1 MSSRKYSPF
10 PDWNTMSNARN
21 AKWLAKQAA
30 ARAAARSTVVQK
42 ARGNVIPMRLPI
54 TIPMRMF
61 APRVG
66 EMKSVDVPQSG
77 TTFNTATT
85 FSIGLLNGIAP
96 GTARYQR
103 VGNKITPQLV
113 DFQAVFVNGGTTN
126 NPYCRIALIWDKQPT
141 GVLPALDD
149 IYQNVSALGATS
161 TTGWPGRN
169 MNTTDRFITIASQDF
184 FLLLLL
190 LGLRSAMISLLLWNQ
205 MIYLKE
211 CSTLGLSPP
220 PIKPIKRILFRSIIV

>member
-1 MSSRKYSPF
+1 MSSNKYSPF

-30 ARAAARSTVVQK
+30 ARAAARSAVVQQ
-42 ARGNVIPMRLPI
+42 ARGNVIPNRLPI

-126 NPYCRIALIWDKQPT
+126 NPFCRIALNRTSI
-141 GVLPALDD
+141 LALD
-149 IYQNVSALGATS
+149 ALL
-161 TTGWPGRN
+161 
-169 MNTTDRFITIASQDF
+169 Q
-184 FLLLLL
+184 L
-190 LGLRSAMISLLLWNQ
+190 
-205 MIYLKE
+205 
-211 CSTLGLSPP
+211 
-220 PIKPIKRILFRSIIV
+220 